1 MHRRMVLVQWLSL
14 NGTWRRRVHECMSYK
29 LFVSCIPHEGAV
41 CIGICRSRFI
51 VHTATV
57 RKVHHFHTR
66 MHYNHPDTYQS
77 FCSTRTLR
85 TYTVHT

>member
-1 MHRRMVLVQWLSL
+1 MGISHVSFYALLPHRS
-14 NGTWRRRVHECMSYK
+14 
-29 LFVSCIPHEGAV
+29 AV
-41 CIGICRSRFI
+41 CMDIGRSPFI